1 VVTPLDLP
9 ASALQIALIETAVS
23 TLWKRAKEMILK
35 AKPLHFEWRK
45 TTFFTGAFLL
55 LLFVA
60 LNFMWLPG
68 HLPHNL

>member
-1 VVTPLDLP
+1 
-9 ASALQIALIETAVS
+9 
-23 TLWKRAKEMILK
+23 MILK

-60 LNFMWLPG
+60 MNFMWLPG